1 MTVLASSA
9 FYRSPRSPR
18 ATATLRMISSTENEG
33 QRTIGPVLALGRKSQ
48 MKTTALLTSL
58 FLALAV
64 SPAFGNSIV
73 HLPNQAGFVWI
84 NNYIVTGG
92 PDPGSH
98 WMIFGEAVPVHHGY
112 NYSFDVGD
120 STDGIHFAKGSFYDA
135 LATAAGTTIYLGT
148 LYHSVF
154 DVESSTLKG
163 VFAGYEEMLKPNG
176 SLVSSVKIHGTFVE
190 SLSFPNGI
198 ASGAL
203 TYGNLGIGNLSI
215 SSTPEPG
222 TLAMMGTGLLG
233 IVGVLRR
240 RMACRKLARR
250 EPGKD

>member
-1 MTVLASSA
+1 
-9 FYRSPRSPR
+9 
-18 ATATLRMISSTENEG
+18 
-33 QRTIGPVLALGRKSQ
+33 
-48 MKTTALLTSL
+48 MKTTALLISL

-64 SPAFGNSIV
+64 CPAFGNSIV

-92 PDPGSH
+92 SDPGSH
-98 WMIFGEAVPVHHGY
+98 WMIFGEAVPVNNGY
-112 NYSFDVGD
+112 NYSFGVGD

-135 LATAAGTTIYLGT
+135 LGTAAGTTIYLGT

-154 DVESSTLKG
+154 DVKSGLLKG
-163 VFAGYEEMLKPNG
+163 VFAGYEKMLNPNG
-176 SLVSSVKIHGTFVE
+176 SLLSSVKIYGVFVE

-203 TYGNLGIGNLSI
+203 TYGNVGIGNLSI

-233 IVGVLRR
+233 IVGVMRR
-240 RMACRKLARR
+240 RVACRKLVRQ